1 MKVSAKPIAVIV
13 LLMIHMAC
21 MVAIISMTSR
31 VHDFFPWGDPSTAG
45 LHLISIPYVFG
56 PTSFLTVLI
65 ACAIG
70 LRGITSVSM
79 LSISALIVLCFFLL
93 PDEFSLTAS
102 LGLSLLGFLAC
113 VRAILMTLKRGAA

>member
-1 MKVSAKPIAVIV
+1 
-13 LLMIHMAC
+13 
-21 MVAIISMTSR
+21 
-31 VHDFFPWGDPSTAG
+31 
-45 LHLISIPYVFG
+45 
-56 PTSFLTVLI
+56 
-65 ACAIG
+65 
-70 LRGITSVSM
+70 M